1 MLNNQIEAAV
11 SDYIARLDAQIAA
24 CEQEVKQLKFKKTCM
39 EEFFQDQAEK
49 QKEDIK
55 ARRTEISPGMAKFMD
70 DKDVTKINLFLQ
82 FLDKCGD
89 DPARANIQK
98 VFPKLNHYIYN
109 KKRRLWNSIPEFK
122 ADFDDWVARKG
133 YWTNALPHR
142 EGHEDDLNYPM
153 MVVG

>member
-1 MLNNQIEAAV
+1 MTPAAG
-11 SDYIARLDAQIAA
+11 IAV
-24 CEQEVKQLKFKKTCM
+24 CEQEIKQLRFKKTCM

-89 DPARANIQK
+89 DPARA
-98 VFPKLNHYIYN
+98 
-109 KKRRLWNSIPEFK
+109 
-122 ADFDDWVARKG
+122 
-133 YWTNALPHR
+133 
-142 EGHEDDLNYPM
+142 EGHGADPGTQAGRPTGRTQGE
-153 MVVG
+153 

>member
-1 MLNNQIEAAV
+1 MNQIESAV
-11 SDYIARLDAQIAA
+11 IDYIGKLEAQITIH
-24 CEQEVKQLKFKKTCM
+24 EQEIRQLRLKKSCM
-39 EEFFQDQAEK
+39 EEFVQDQLEK
-49 QKEDIK
+49 EKEDIQT
-55 ARRTEISPGMAKFMD
+55 RRAEITPGMAKFMD

-89 DPARANIQK
+89 DPSKANIQK

-122 ADFDDWVARKG
+122 HDFDDWVARRG

-142 EGHEDDLNYPM
+142 DGHEDDLDFPL